1 MSEACRSNRH
11 RAVGTPEPRGAGEVG
26 TSGWTA
32 ADVGRIRS
40 AQEVQISTARADGSF
55 AARRTIWIVDSAGR
69 LFIRSTN
76 GRTAAWFRAAI
87 GSGRGVLR
95 AGAHAF
101 EVTFTEAPDSE
112 LAAVDAA
119 YRRKYGRYPSIVDH
133 LQETGPRSATLEVHP
148 A

>member
-1 MSEACRSNRH
+1 MSKASEAGNRSDRQDT
-11 RAVGTPEPRGAGEVG
+11 AETA
-26 TSGWTA
+26 TAGWTPQ
-32 ADVGRIRS
+32 DVGRISSRD
-40 AQEVQISTARADGSF
+40 EVQISTARADGSL

-87 GSGRGVLR
+87 SSGRGELR
-95 AGAHAF
+95 AGADTF
-101 EVTFTEAPDSE
+101 EVTFTEAPESD